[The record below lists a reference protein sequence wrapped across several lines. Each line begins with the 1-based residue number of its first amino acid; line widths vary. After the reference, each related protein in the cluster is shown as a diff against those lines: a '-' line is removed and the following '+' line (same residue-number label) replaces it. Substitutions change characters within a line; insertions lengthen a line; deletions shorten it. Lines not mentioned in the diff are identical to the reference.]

1 MRALRVGSTRPSM
14 TIHRGTALAREQPR
28 VAAMREDIPE
38 DMTVVRSAWS
48 TRVEKPG
55 STTLLAAVD
64 RRGHRSTSG
73 DGVRELDLFCKGARR
88 CVAVGADGPVD
99 ITRLAP

>member
-64 RRGHRSTSG
+64 RRGHRSASG
-73 DGVRELDLFCKGARR
+73 DVVGELDLSCEGSRR
-88 CVAVGADGPVD
+88 CVEGAEP
-99 ITRLAP
+99 R